1 MKVVYYKCSIGKTL
15 TYSSCICCR
24 KVCTHC
30 LIPTMS
36 AISFLAVFFWSKAK
50 ICDLCSKI
58 NWWYICNTELVNLW
72 ETSVSFF
79 ICIAGCF
86 FFLSERCR
94 QPLATHRERLHLSER
109 DTLLFHFVLELA
121 PSNICNLVLFLVAVI
136 FNIWHKTHIIRHL
149 QGKFT
154 WQIWQQLPNFLRKGS
169 TAPCG

>member
-1 MKVVYYKCSIGKTL
+1 MKVVYYKCCIGKVL
-15 TYSSCICCR
+15 THSSCICCR

-79 ICIAGCF
+79 LYCW
-86 FFLSERCR
+86 
-94 QPLATHRERLHLSER
+94 
-109 DTLLFHFVLELA
+109 
-121 PSNICNLVLFLVAVI
+121 LFLFPLREMQTTSRYASRTSASLGEGHSFISLRFGTCTLKYMQFSFI
-136 FNIWHKTHIIRHL
+136 FSCCHI
-149 QGKFT
+149 
-154 WQIWQQLPNFLRKGS
+154 
-169 TAPCG
+169 